1 MMMVVMMMMLNS
13 WPVGRA
19 DSDQGRDVPTQ
30 AGALHGTVQAL
41 VQSVT
46 ISLQH
51 LCCIFAIFVHNFCNI
66 MCNISPICLQY
77 FLSRCS
83 FYFLIPQYWKR
94 GTLFLKVYFPSPLC
108 TVSLLLC
115 ETLFNFVGTVANG
128 QCPPSNLLIHTSRF
142 QVFDDLV

>member
-1 MMMVVMMMMLNS
+1 MMVMVMMIMLNS

-30 AGALHGTVQAL
+30 AGALHRTVQAL

-66 MCNISPICLQY
+66 MCNISVICLQY

-108 TVSLLLC
+108 TASCVKLC
-115 ETLFNFVGTVANG
+115 SILWGTVANG

-142 QVFDDLV
+142 QVFDDTV